1 MKRKRG
7 LAFLIATILFG
18 LIIISNSTAE
28 AGKDMAGCYFFYVT
42 NVCVPTPSQN
52 YKDWGY
58 IIISLQSDQTV
69 RYQNTTNPTSSDEVG
84 TWFQWG
90 PGPLYMWI
98 TKDSACKPL
107 YSGSTQAGYWS
118 CTTGDDED
126 PGCWFLEKSKKRLLD
141 CPWFDLYE

>member
-84 TWFQWG
+84 T
-90 PGPLYMWI
+90 

-118 CTTGDDED
+118 CTTGDDEL
-126 PGCWFLEKSKKRLLD
+126 PGCWFMEKSKKRILD